1 MASTALDCA
10 GLLLV
15 ELVEKRPGVSFALQS
30 TGGCKREDAIKEEDN
45 LTADGSPMCSTV
57 LYRFSCRLPMGLSGE
72 NKGKD
77 MGRLREMPHETW
89 RRRIS

>member
-30 TGGCKREDAIKEEDN
+30 TGGCKREDAIKEED
-45 LTADGSPMCSTV
+45 T
-57 LYRFSCRLPMGLSGE
+57 
-72 NKGKD
+72 
-77 MGRLREMPHETW
+77 
-89 RRRIS
+89 I